1 MNKSKKY
8 VLAVIIVIIVLA
20 ICGVISYKEQTE
32 KEEKSKLIQEINQ
45 LNKLISSTKI
55 DTEKVNE
62 IINRTVTG
70 KNYSD
75 VERASKDYLK
85 EAIDSL
91 NILMEAMGNKEVINI
106 LTVQNYKK
114 DGPKFTK
121 SKKTISDTR
130 KDLNE
135 QKDKFLSCLDEK
147 AIEKYAEEKGFNEEK
162 KQLFKDLM
170 LGKNSTIEKD
180 RKEFEEAVDTVL
192 KLLDGQEE
200 IIDFLIKNKG
210 KWKITGAQ
218 ITFESNSLVNK
229 YNDLLKKLQND

>member
-1 MNKSKKY
+1 MNKSKKS
-8 VLAVIIVIIVLA
+8 VLAVIIVIIVVA
-20 ICGVISYKEQTE
+20 IYGVISYKQQTE

-45 LNKLISSTKI
+45 LNRLISSTKM

-91 NILMEAMGNKEVINI
+91 NILMKAMGNKNVINI

-121 SKKTISDTR
+121 SKKIIADTR
-130 KDLNE
+130 KDLSE

-147 AIEKYAEEKGFNEEK
+147 AIEKYADDKGFNDE
-162 KQLFKDLM
+162 
-170 LGKNSTIEKD
+170 
-180 RKEFEEAVDTVL
+180 
-192 KLLDGQEE
+192 
-200 IIDFLIKNKG
+200 
-210 KWKITGAQ
+210 
-218 ITFESNSLVNK
+218 
-229 YNDLLKKLQND
+229 